1 MIDFLQ
7 RYKVL
12 LQNFSYLTILKALT
26 LVLPLI
32 TFPYLMRVLGA
43 EKYGLVMWAWAIAEM
58 FIVFIKFGLDTLG
71 VKLVSENR
79 ENLKKLSYIVSK
91 LTYIKVFLLLISS
104 VVFFV
109 LLFTIE
115 SIARNQVLFLCFYV
129 FIVFESMLPVWY
141 FQGIENMR
149 VMAILV
155 ASIKLVFALLVF
167 LFIDEQSDYLIV
179 PILYAIGSIFS
190 FLLAY
195 FLILNKDKVK
205 FCKVQVRETYGV
217 IKESSYILFSNLSV
231 VARDRLTIILIKM
244 YLGLD
249 VVAYFDISIKIIN
262 VLLTP
267 FHMVSQVLYPHIA
280 KTKDMLLLKKI
291 MLFIMVLA
299 LIVVGVFIYN
309 IDWISVKVNEQ
320 HSIHLRNIMSLLIF
334 IVPIGAISG
343 LIGASVLIVFQQ
355 TKWLLIATLSAIV
368 SYFAMFFIVSEYTV
382 VVFAYIYLLA
392 FSVELAVKFYRI
404 NKLKLFKYNMIE

>member
-1 MIDFLQ
+1 M
-7 RYKVL
+7 
-12 LQNFSYLTILKALT
+12 
-26 LVLPLI
+26 
-32 TFPYLMRVLGA
+32 
-43 EKYGLVMWAWAIAEM
+43 
-58 FIVFIKFGLDTLG
+58 
-71 VKLVSENR
+71 KLVSENR